1 MVQPIQN
8 VISFTKRRQH
18 GDKANKLRRGKTE
31 LHANSYSDETLP
43 LKINFMKSDG
53 IRKAYVIKNYYQP
66 KIFSI
71 RQNARKQF
79 NIYAHLCTIL
89 IQHVV
94 IKFKQSYRNL
104 KLNYYHYKNSTKW
117 KLKILVYQ
125 LFTTEKYYSFLLA
138 VILLKLK
145 SDGYFVKNQNSCQ

>member
-1 MVQPIQN
+1 MEIHLSYFMHVKNFGILPNWKWSSRYKTSSASQSDANMVTKLISLEEDKKKKGSNSQIQ
-8 VISFTKRRQH
+8 FQH
-18 GDKANKLRRGKTE
+18 LFIHKIVKTE

-71 RQNARKQF
+71 RQNACKHQPVTSDER
-79 NIYAHLCTIL
+79 
-89 IQHVV
+89 
-94 IKFKQSYRNL
+94 
-104 KLNYYHYKNSTKW
+104 

-125 LFTTEKYYSFLLA
+125 LFTTGREVLL
-138 VILLKLK
+138 VSIS
-145 SDGYFVKNQNSCQ
+145 SDIAET

>member
-31 LHANSYSDETLP
+31 LHANSFSDETLP

-71 RQNARKQF
+71 RQNARKHQPV
-79 NIYAHLCTIL
+79 T
-89 IQHVV
+89 
-94 IKFKQSYRNL
+94 SDE
-104 KLNYYHYKNSTKW
+104 W

-125 LFTTEKYYSFLLA
+125 LFTTGREVLL
-138 VILLKLK
+138 VSIS
-145 SDGYFVKNQNSCQ
+145 SDIAET

>member
-71 RQNARKQF
+71 RQNARKHQPV
-79 NIYAHLCTIL
+79 T
-89 IQHVV
+89 
-94 IKFKQSYRNL
+94 SDE
-104 KLNYYHYKNSTKW
+104 W
-117 KLKILVYQ
+117 KLKIL

-145 SDGYFVKNQNSCQ
+145 SDEGRTV